1 MITIEDLQSVI
12 EMQER
17 EIGKLRMQLNKLQAW
32 SDYNDLSL
40 RELIDNLT
48 ESVDAL
54 MGKVQGAQA

>member
-17 EIGKLRMQLNKLQAW
+17 EISQLRMQLNKLQAW

-54 MGKVQGAQA
+54 MEKVKGAQA

>member
-1 MITIEDLQSVI
+1 MITIEDLQSII

-17 EIGKLRMQLNKLQAW
+17 EISQLRMQLNKLQAW

-54 MGKVQGAQA
+54 MEKVKGAQA

>member
-17 EIGKLRMQLNKLQAW
+17 EISQLRMQLNKLQAW

-48 ESVDAL
+48 ETVDAL
-54 MGKVQGAQA
+54 TEKVKGAQA

>member
-17 EIGKLRMQLNKLQAW
+17 EISQLRMQLNKLQAW

-48 ESVDAL
+48 ETVDAL
-54 MGKVQGAQA
+54 TEKVRGAQA

>member
-17 EIGKLRMQLNKLQAW
+17 EISQLRMQLNKLQAW
-32 SDYNDLSL
+32 SNYNDLSL

-48 ESVDAL
+48 ETVDAL
-54 MGKVQGAQA
+54 IEKVRGAQA